1 MVVFVEE
8 DAAGELQRPLLLST
22 ERFGDCG
29 GSGGGNGCVATG
41 AYTPPPFLA
50 TSDGGVNSCGDGTHI
65 PPTTT
70 NCGCCEF
77 PVLCAATDVA
87 GLLV

>member
-8 DAAGELQRPLLLST
+8 DAAGELHRPLLLST
-22 ERFGDCG
+22 ERLGDCG
-29 GSGGGNGCVATG
+29 GTGACDVTG
-41 AYTPPPFLA
+41 AYTPSPLLLA
-50 TSDGGVNSCGDGTHI
+50 TSDGEGKSCGEGTHI

-77 PVLCAATDVA
+77 PLPWAVA